1 MKVKIYR
8 FNPDIDEKERYDEYT
23 VPMESNGEYTVMDVL
38 DYIYNKL
45 DSTLSYYSH
54 SVCNQGICVRCS
66 AKINN
71 KVGLTCTYRI
81 YEEELLIEPKN
92 NKIIKDLIV
101 N

>member
-8 FNPDIDEKERYDEYT
+8 FNPDIDEKEHYDEYT
-23 VPMESNGEYTVMDVL
+23 IPIKSNGDHTVMDVL
-38 DYIYNKL
+38 DYIYKEL
-45 DSTLSYYSH
+45 DNTLSYYSH
-54 SVCNQGICVRCS
+54 SVCNQGICVRCA

-71 KVGLTCTYRI
+71 KVRLTCNYRV

-92 NKIIKDLIV
+92 KKVIKDLIV